1 MTRYKTEEG
10 DVWDLSQHLRQ
21 MGGAQLH
28 KEEVSNIMLPL
39 TPSTNITTGWCDAV
53 YTSSITNLVRKGD
66 TTHFVPPNARHV
78 LPFGHTSLLLVCA
91 CCVYLFTLFGHT

>member
-1 MTRYKTEEG
+1 
-10 DVWDLSQHLRQ
+10 
-21 MGGAQLH
+21 MGFISAFEADGGSTVAQGRGVQYH
-28 KEEVSNIMLPL
+28 ASFD
-39 TPSTNITTGWCDAV
+39 TTGWCDAV